1 MQTVEQVIDS
11 EFLDVRCM
19 LLEIGAMLDRYDR
32 SCDQSPAEAS
42 DDHRMDLIYRAIL
55 LLSQRDTTADRSER
69 LLNLFSEMP

>member
-1 MQTVEQVIDS
+1 MQTVEQVIGS

-19 LLEIGAMLDRYDR
+19 LIEIAAMLDRYDR
-32 SCDQSPAEAS
+32 SRDQSTGTATT
-42 DDHRMDLIYRAIL
+42 DHRMDLIYRAIS